1 MWKSINKLRNIII
14 MIVAANVAEQLL
26 DILFKPILVYVCE
39 VWATECADIIGK
51 IHLKL
56 CKYIMLKS
64 EHAQT

>member
-1 MWKSINKLRNIII
+1 